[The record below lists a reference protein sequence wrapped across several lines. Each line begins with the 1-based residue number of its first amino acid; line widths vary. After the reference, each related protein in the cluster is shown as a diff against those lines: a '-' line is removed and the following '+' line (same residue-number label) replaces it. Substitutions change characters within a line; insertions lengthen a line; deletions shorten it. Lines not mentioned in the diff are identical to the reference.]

1 MLNVEP
7 AKYGPAHHPAVIDSR
22 QPAPQREERR
32 FAHHL

>member
-22 QPAPQREERR
+22 NPRHSGKNGDLRTT
-32 FAHHL
+32 